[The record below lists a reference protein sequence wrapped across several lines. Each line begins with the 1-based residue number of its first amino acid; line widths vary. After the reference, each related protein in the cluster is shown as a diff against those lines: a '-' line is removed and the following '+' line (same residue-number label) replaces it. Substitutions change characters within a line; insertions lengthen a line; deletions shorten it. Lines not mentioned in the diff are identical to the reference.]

1 MAGKAQKNRNTASS
15 APRPSAPSSS
25 PRGSDSPTPANMT
38 SVLAT
43 EAFRRELLT
52 LLREDIGHIIKLEIR
67 EVLEREMIGRRGD
80 INTVKTKLQSYR
92 SSVAKRAN
100 LAKRHYD

>member
-25 PRGSDSPTPANMT
+25 PRESDSPTPADMT

-43 EAFRRELLT
+43 ETFRWELLT
-52 LLREDIGHIIKLEIR
+52 SLREDIGHIIKLEIR
-67 EVLEREMIGRRGD
+67 EVLEREMTGLRGD
-80 INTVKTKLQSYR
+80 ITTVKTELQS
-92 SSVAKRAN
+92 
-100 LAKRHYD
+100 